1 MAQVELRNVVKK
13 FDSVVAVNGVNI
25 TAEDEQFVV
34 FLGPSGCG
42 KTTCLRM
49 IAGLEIITEGDIY
62 IGNKKV
68 NDVAPKD
75 RDIAMVFQNYALYP
89 HMSVFKNMALGLQLK
104 KFPKDQIETRV
115 LNAAKVL
122 NIEDLLER
130 KPRALSGGQRQ
141 RVAMGRAIV
150 REPQVFLFDEPLS
163 NLDAK
168 LRLQMRVELAKLHKK
183 LGKTIIYVTHDQI
196 EAMTLADK
204 IVIINEG
211 EVMQEGRSLEI
222 YNNPANLFVADFI
235 GSPSMNLLEVVL
247 VGEGDNLYVRGNG
260 FKLLVPENRKNR
272 YAKYKDQKAVF
283 GIRPEHVNES
293 GRGGDSPGQ
302 PLDAFIE
309 VVEPMGSGII
319 LSAKC
324 GDDSLTASVDPR
336 AEVEVD
342 TQIQFRV
349 DMNEMHLFDKETHKV
364 I

>member
-1 MAQVELRNVVKK
+1 VELRNVVKR
-13 FDSVVAVNGVNI
+13 FDTVVAVNGVNI

-49 IAGLEIITEGDIY
+49 IAGLEIITEGDIF
-62 IGNKKV
+62 IGDKKV
-68 NDVAPKD
+68 NDIAPKD

-89 HMSVFKNMALGLQLK
+89 HMSVYKNMALGLQLK
-104 KFPKDQIETRV
+104 KIPKNEIETRV
-115 LNAAKVL
+115 LNAARIL
-122 NIEDLLER
+122 NIEELLDR

-150 REPQVFLFDEPLS
+150 RNPQVFLFDEPLS

-204 IVIINEG
+204 IVIINNG
-211 EVMQEGRSLEI
+211 EVMQEGESLKI
-222 YNNPANLFVADFI
+222 YNHPANLFVADFI
-235 GSPSMNLLEVVL
+235 GSPSMNLLDVTL
-247 VGEGDNLYVRGNG
+247 VEEGDHLYVQGG
-260 FKLLVPENRKNR
+260 SFKLMIPPDRKDR
-272 YAKYKDQKAVF
+272 YAAYLGKEVVF
-283 GIRPEHVNES
+283 GIRPQHVNES
-293 GRGGDSPGQ
+293 GRKGDSFSQ
-302 PLDAFIE
+302 CLEAVIE
-309 VVEPMGSGII
+309 VVEPLGTEII

-324 GDDSLTASVDPR
+324 GDDSLSASVDTR
-336 AEVEVD
+336 AAVK
-342 TQIQFRV
+342 V
-349 DMNEMHLFDKETHKV
+349 DMPLEFQIDMNQMHLFDKETQKV

>member
-1 MAQVELRNVVKK
+1 MAQVELRNVVKR
-13 FDSVVAVNGVNI
+13 FDSIIAVNGVNI

-49 IAGLEIITEGDIY
+49 IAGLEIITEGDIF
-62 IGNKKV
+62 IGEKKV
-68 NDVAPKD
+68 NDIAPKN

-89 HMSVFKNMALGLQLK
+89 HMSVYKNMALGLQLK
-104 KFPKDQIETRV
+104 KFPKNEIETRV
-115 LNAAKVL
+115 HNAARIL
-122 NIEDLLER
+122 NIEELLAR

-150 REPQVFLFDEPLS
+150 RNPQVFLFDEPLS

-204 IVIINEG
+204 IVIINKG
-211 EVMQEGRSLEI
+211 EVMQEGESLEI
-222 YNNPANLFVADFI
+222 YNYPVNLFVADFI
-235 GSPSMNLLEVVL
+235 GSPSMNLLDVML
-247 VGEGDNLYVRGNG
+247 VGEGDNLYARGNG
-260 FKLLVPENRKNR
+260 FKLMIPESRKGR
-272 YAKYKDQKAVF
+272 YAKYTNKKVVF
-283 GIRPEHVNES
+283 GIRPQHVNES
-293 GRGGDSPGQ
+293 GRDGDISGQ
-302 PLDAFIE
+302 RLEAVIE
-309 VVEPMGSGII
+309 VVEPLGTEII

-324 GDDSLTASVDPR
+324 GEDSLTASVD
-336 AEVEVD
+336 
-342 TQIQFRV
+342 TQAKVKV
-349 DMNEMHLFDKETHKV
+349 DMPLEFQIDMNQMHLFDKETQKV